1 MIHYYIACAD
11 PSTRLFQ
18 IELIISEITNE
29 LLSIQ
34 LPAWRPGRYELQH
47 FAKNIQ
53 RFEIVGI
60 DNQAIPYQK
69 LTKDRWQI
77 ETNHQ
82 KEVKVC
88 YTYYANKQDAGNSY
102 VDDTMWYLNL
112 VNCLPYVEGR
122 MHESHQ
128 VTLQLPDN
136 YQLAC
141 GLPEVE
147 KHTLLAKDYYE
158 LVDCP
163 LLASAHLQHD
173 SYQVSATTFHL
184 WFLGNYEPNFFRIKR
199 DFKRFTEAQI
209 QQFGEFPTTDYHF
222 LNWILPTAFYHG
234 VEHRN
239 STMIVLGP
247 DAEGDGLYPDLL
259 GVSSHE
265 LYHTWNICRIRPT
278 ELLPYNFTQ
287 ENYFP
292 TGFVAEGVTTY
303 MGDLFLK
310 QTGVFSLDDYL
321 KELGTT
327 LKRHFEKDG
336 RAWQSL
342 VESSFDLWLDGYAQ
356 PIPNRRVS
364 IYNKGAVIALILDLH
379 IRQQTNHQKS
389 LHDVMRLMWERF
401 GKPFVGY
408 SMADYQQIA
417 EEVCGESLDWY
428 AQQCIV
434 GNEPLENL
442 LNKYLQWVGLRLN
455 CDEANICS
463 LITDDEKNEN
473 LTKWLK

>member
-1 MIHYYIACAD
+1 MIYYQITCTD

-18 IELIISEITNE
+18 IELIISDLTTE
-29 LLSIQ
+29 LINIQ

-53 RFEIVGI
+53 RFEVFGL
-60 DNQAIPYQK
+60 DNQGIQYQK
-69 LTKDRWQI
+69 ITKDRWQI
-77 ETNHQ
+77 NANYQ
-82 KEVKVC
+82 KEIKIC

-102 VDDTMWYLNL
+102 VDDAMWYLNF

-122 MHESHQ
+122 MLELHQ
-128 VTLQLPDN
+128 VKLQLPDN

-147 KHTLLAKDYYE
+147 KHTLLATDYYE

-173 SYQVSATTFHL
+173 SYQVGETTFHL
-184 WFLGNYEPNFFRIKR
+184 WFLGNYEPNFLHIKR
-199 DFKRFTEAQI
+199 DFKRFTIAQI
-209 QQFGEFPTTDYHF
+209 QQFGDFPTTD
-222 LNWILPTAFYHG
+222 
-234 VEHRN
+234 N

-265 LYHTWNICRIRPT
+265 LYHTWNICRIRPA

-310 QTGVFSLDDYL
+310 QSGVFSMDDYL

-379 IRQQTNHQKS
+379 IRQQTDHQKS

-401 GKPFVGY
+401 GKPFEGY
-408 SMADYQQIA
+408 SMADYQHIA
-417 EEVCGESLDWY
+417 EEICGESLDWY
-428 AQQCIV
+428 KQKCIE
-434 GNEPLENL
+434 GNEPLETL

-463 LITDDEKNEN
+463 LIADNEKNED
-473 LTKWLK
+473 LAKWLR